1 MKQKLLCFFM
11 LGILLIGSAY
21 AQDRRISG
29 RVTSS
34 EDGTP
39 IVGVSV
45 LAVGASVATQTDDL
59 GTFSV
64 NVPGTVTALEF
75 RFLGYVSQT
84 IAITSSDHMNVEL
97 AVDATS
103 LDEVVVTGV
112 GVATER
118 KRVAIAVESLDASD
132 LPQAPQ
138 GSLDQA
144 LVGKIAGAQISATSG
159 QPGQQASILLR
170 GINTLQGTQPMILV
184 DGVQINAGGS
194 NIGSDQNV
202 SSRLSDLDLAN
213 VERVE
218 VIQGAAAGTIYG
230 AQGANGVI
238 QIFTKRG
245 KRGQRPSITISS
257 RASFD
262 NALRGNLAFAKNHRY
277 NVDPQGYILDA
288 NGNRITRN
296 DNGGWSIPG
305 NPTLNG
311 ELLNDK
317 PYMEQT
323 YDHFD
328 QLFIS
333 NALTHNTNVSI
344 AGGGDAIDYAVTL
357 SHLNQES
364 IVFGKN
370 KRYNV
375 STNLGAE
382 LFENFTVR
390 SITQLVHA
398 NNTTGGITGANNIY
412 SGIGAASLAKPFWDL
427 TFKNADGHYVADPEN
442 GNSVNP
448 FYTQQFNPMT
458 GVTNRIVQNFNVNY
472 KFDRFVEL
480 DYKYGIDNTRFDY
493 TDFVRYQENVQTP
506 GAKIPSTSGVLTHR
520 NDNDTYQNS
529 LLSAFIR
536 TDFREDFGSN
546 LPIQTSTHLAFDWRR
561 TNESRITAEASGFAA
576 FPPYTLRSG
585 DEQYVDELLGE
596 FITYGYLVNQR
607 IDYGSLFGVSGGV
620 RVDYAST
627 FGGADFKPFV
637 FPRADAY
644 FNVGDLINSSS
655 LYELKLRGAYGAAG
669 TQPDFYARQITL
681 GQGNIGTSGYLSL
694 ESTARNPNLQVQ
706 SSHETEFGIDLG
718 AMLSNGDWFKR
729 LTVNATYW
737 YRTSENV
744 IRTIDL
750 PPSSGAT
757 GVYDNALTLKS
768 DGLQLALDVD
778 VLTKPNI
785 NWTFGTRFGT
795 SKTVVD
801 RISNGKDIILGA
813 GGSGQFVL
821 RQGAEVST
829 FFGYKPLSRLDE
841 LDANGDRYIPES
853 QAGDFEIVNGM
864 VVNKATKAVRFTTE
878 NVEIGNPTPLFTATF
893 LNNLTIYKN
902 LNVAF
907 QLDWYY
913 GNDIYNQTR
922 QWLYRDYLH
931 ADLDNPITV
940 NGQTG
945 AYVNYYNSLYNTNQ
959 NNAYFVED
967 GSFLRLRDLTI
978 SYNFTNLL
986 TNTNFI
992 KNLQLSVTGRN
1003 LFTITDYTG
1012 IDPEASASFNSA
1024 TRRGLDLHSFPNVR
1038 SFQFGVMLGL

>member
-1 MKQKLLCFFM
+1 M
-11 LGILLIGSAY
+11 LGMLLIGSAY
-21 AQDRRISG
+21 AQERRISG
-29 RVTSS
+29 RVTSAA
-34 EDGTP
+34 DGSP
-39 IVGVSV
+39 IAGVSV
-45 LAVGASVATQTDDL
+45 SGVGSNTAAQTGATGEYTI
-59 GTFSV
+59 T
-64 NVPGTVTALEF
+64 VPSTVTALQF
-75 RFLGYVSQT
+75 RYLGYSTQT
-84 IAITSSDHMNVEL
+84 AVIGAGNIVNVALVE
-97 AVDATS
+97 DAMS
-103 LDEVVVTGV
+103 LEEVVVTGV

-118 KRVAIAVESLDASD
+118 KRVAIAVESLNASD

-170 GINTLQGTQPMILV
+170 GINTLGSTQPMILV
-184 DGVQINAGGS
+184 DGIQINSGGS

-202 SSRLSDLDLAN
+202 SSRLSDLDLSN
-213 VERVE
+213 VDRVE
-218 VIQGAAAGTIYG
+218 VIQGSAAATIYG

-245 KRGQRPSITISS
+245 KRGQRPAISLSS

-262 NALRGNLAFAKNHRY
+262 NALRGNLEFAKNHRY
-277 NVDPQGYILDA
+277 NVDAEGYILSA
-288 NGNRITRN
+288 SGTRIARN
-296 DNGGWSIPG
+296 DNGGWTIPG
-305 NPTLNG
+305 NPTIDG

-323 YDHFD
+323 YDHLG
-328 QLFIS
+328 QLFRP
-333 NALTHNTNVSI
+333 NALTHNTNLNIS
-344 AGGGDAIDYAVTL
+344 GGGEAVDYAITL

-364 IVFGKN
+364 IVYGKN

-375 STNLGAE
+375 STNVGAE
-382 LFENFTVR
+382 LFRNFTVR

-427 TFKNADGHYVADPEN
+427 TFQNADGHYVADPEN

-458 GVTNRIVQNFNVNY
+458 GLTNRIMQNFNLNY
-472 KFDRFVEL
+472 KFDRFVEV
-480 DYKYGIDNTRFDY
+480 DYKYGIDNSRFDY
-493 TDFVRYQENVQTP
+493 TDFVMYQEHVRTP
-506 GAKIPSTSGVLTHR
+506 GAKIPSLSGTLMHR

-529 LLSAFIR
+529 LLSVFVK
-536 TDFREDFGSN
+536 TDFQEDFGSS
-546 LPIQTSTHLAFDWRR
+546 LPIQTSTHLAYDWRK
-561 TNESRITAEASGFAA
+561 NNLSRIVSEASGFAA

-585 DEQYVDELLGE
+585 DEQYVDESLGE

-607 IDYGSLFGVSGGV
+607 IDYGSLFGISGGV

-627 FGGADFKPFV
+627 FGGTDFKPFI
-637 FPRADAY
+637 FPRVDGY
-644 FNVGDLINSSS
+644 FNAGDLINSSS

-669 TQPDFYARQITL
+669 TQPGYYDRQITL

-694 ESTARNPNLQVQ
+694 LSTARNPNLQVQ
-706 SSHETEFGIDLG
+706 SSYETEFGLDLG
-718 AMLSNGDWFKR
+718 ANLGNGDW
-729 LTVNATYW
+729 LTKLALNATYW

-750 PPSSGAT
+750 PPSSGTT
-757 GVYDNALTLKS
+757 GILDNALTLKS
-768 DGLQLALDVD
+768 NGLQLGLDLD
-778 VLTKPNI
+778 VLTKPNVT
-785 NWTFGTRFGT
+785 WTFGTRFGT
-795 SKTVVD
+795 SKSIVD

-821 RQGAEVST
+821 REGAEVST
-829 FFGYKPLSRLDE
+829 FFGYEPLSSLDQVNS
-841 LDANGDRYIPES
+841 DGDRYIPEA
-853 QAGDFEIVNGM
+853 QVGDFEVVNGM
-864 VVNKATKAVRFTTE
+864 VVNKTTKAVRFTTD
-878 NVEIGNPTPLFTATF
+878 NVEIGNPTPLFNATF
-893 LNNLTIYKN
+893 LNNFTIYQN
-902 LNVAF
+902 LNVGF

-922 QWLYRDYLH
+922 QWLYRDFLH
-931 ADLDNPITV
+931 ADLDKPITV

-945 AYVNYYNSLYNTNQ
+945 AFVNYYNSLYNTNQ

-967 GSFLRLRDLTI
+967 GSFLRLRDLTV
-978 SYNFTNLL
+978 SYNL
-986 TNTNFI
+986 TSLIANARFI
-992 KNLQLSVTGRN
+992 KNLQVSVTGRN
-1003 LFTITDYTG
+1003 LFTITNYTG

-1024 TRRGLDLHSFPNVR
+1024 TRRGLDLHTFPNVR

>member
-11 LGILLIGSAY
+11 LGVLLIGSAY

-34 EDGTP
+34 DDGEP
-39 IVGVSV
+39 IAGVSV
-45 LAVGASVATQTDDL
+45 LAVGASVASQTDGL
-59 GTFSV
+59 GTFSIT
-64 NVPGTVTALEF
+64 VPSTVKALEF
-75 RFLGYVSQT
+75 RYLGYVSQT
-84 IAITSSDHMNVEL
+84 VNIESSDYVTVAL
-97 AVDATS
+97 GTDATT
-103 LDEVVVTGV
+103 LEEVVVTGV

-194 NIGSDQNV
+194 TIGSDQNV

-245 KRGQRPSITISS
+245 KRGQRPSITINS

-262 NALRGNLAFAKNHRY
+262 NALRGNLDFAKKHRY
-277 NVDPQGYILDA
+277 NVDAQGYILDA
-288 NGNRITRN
+288 SGNRIVRD

-305 NPTLNG
+305 NPTIDG
-311 ELLNDK
+311 ELKNDK

-323 YDHFD
+323 YDHLG

-357 SHLNQES
+357 SHLNQQS
-364 IVFGKN
+364 IVYGKN

-382 LFENFTVR
+382 LFKNFTVR
-390 SITQLVHA
+390 SITQLVHG
-398 NNTTGGITGANNIY
+398 NNTTGGVTGANNIY
-412 SGIGAASLAKPFWDL
+412 SGIGSASLAKPYWDL

-442 GNSVNP
+442 SNSVNP
-448 FYTQQFNPMT
+448 FYTQQFNPLT
-458 GVTNRIVQNFNVNY
+458 GVTNRIVQNFNLNY
-472 KFDRFVEL
+472 KFERFLEL

-493 TDFVRYQENVQTP
+493 TDFVKYQEDVQTP
-506 GAKIPSTSGVLTHR
+506 GAKIPSTTGALMHR

-536 TDFREDFGSN
+536 TDFQKDFGSD
-546 LPIQTSTHLAFDWRR
+546 LPIQTSTHLAFDWRK
-561 TNESRITAEASGFAA
+561 TDESRITAQASGFAA

-585 DEQYVDELLGE
+585 DEQSVDEFIGE

-607 IDYGSLFGVSGGV
+607 IDYGSLFGVSGGL

-644 FNVGDLINSSS
+644 FNVADLINSSS

-681 GQGNIGTSGYLSL
+681 GQGNIGTSGFLAL

-706 SSHETEFGIDLG
+706 SSYETEFGFDLG
-718 AMLSNGDWFKR
+718 ARLSNGDWFKR
-729 LTVNATYW
+729 LTLNTTYW
-737 YRTSENV
+737 FRTSENV

-757 GVYDNALTLKS
+757 GIFDNAITLKS
-768 DGLQLALDVD
+768 DGIQIALDLD
-778 VLTKPNI
+778 VLDKPNV
-785 NWTFGTRFGT
+785 NWTFGTRFGA

-801 RISNGKDIILGA
+801 QISNGKDIILGS

-821 RQGAEVST
+821 REGAQVST
-829 FFGYKPLSRLDE
+829 FFGYKPLSSIDE
-841 LDANGDRYIPES
+841 TNADGERYIPEA
-853 QAGDFEIVNGM
+853 QAGDFEVVNGI
-864 VVNKATKAVRFTTE
+864 VVNKSTKAVRFTSE

-893 LNNLTIYKN
+893 LNNLTLYKN
-902 LNVAF
+902 LNVGF
-907 QLDWYY
+907 QLDWYF
-913 GNDIYNQTR
+913 GNDIYNQTK

-931 ADLDNPITV
+931 ADLDKAITV
-940 NGQTG
+940 NGQSG

-978 SYNFTNLL
+978 SYNFTDLL
-986 TNTNFI
+986 KNTNVF

-1003 LFTITDYTG
+1003 LFTITNYTG

-1038 SFQFGVMLGL
+1038 SVQFGVMLGL

>member
-1 MKQKLLCFFM
+1 M
-11 LGILLIGSAY
+11 LGVMLIGSVY
-21 AQDRRISG
+21 AQDRRITG
-29 RVTSS
+29 RVTS
-34 EDGTP
+34 DGDGSP
-39 IVGVSV
+39 IGGVSV
-45 LAVGASVATQTDDL
+45 LAVGTNVAVQTDASGGYSIAIPANATVLEYRYL
-59 GTFSV
+59 GFITQRVSVSSNNVV
-64 NVPGTVTALEF
+64 NVAL
-75 RFLGYVSQT
+75 
-84 IAITSSDHMNVEL
+84 VE
-97 AVDATS
+97 DATD
-103 LDEVVVTGV
+103 LEEVVVTGV
-112 GVATER
+112 GVATSR
-118 KRVAIAVESLDASD
+118 KRVAIAVESLNASD

-194 NIGSDQNV
+194 NIGSDQNQ

-245 KRGQRPSITISS
+245 KRGQRPSITINS

-262 NALRGNLAFAKNHRY
+262 NALRGNLAFANNHRY
-277 NVDPQGYILDA
+277 NVDEQGYILDA
-288 NGNRITRN
+288 SGNRITRN

-323 YDHFD
+323 YDHLG

-333 NALTHNTNVSI
+333 NALTHNTNVSMT
-344 AGGGDAIDYAVTL
+344 GGGEAIDYAITL

-375 STNLGAE
+375 STNVGAE
-382 LFENFTVR
+382 LFKNFTVR

-412 SGIGAASLAKPFWDL
+412 SGIGSASLAKPYWDL
-427 TFKNADGHYVADPEN
+427 TYQNADGHYVADPEN
-442 GNSVNP
+442 SNSVNP

-458 GVTNRIVQNFNVNY
+458 GITNRIVQNFNVNY
-472 KFDRFVEL
+472 KFDRFLEL
-480 DYKYGIDNTRFDY
+480 DYKYGIDNTRFDW
-493 TDFVRYQENVQTP
+493 TDFVRYQNNVQTP
-506 GAKIPSTSGVLTHR
+506 GAKIPSTSGVLGHR

-536 TDFREDFGSN
+536 TDFQEDFGSN
-546 LPIQTSTHLAFDWRR
+546 LPIQTSTQLAFDWRK
-561 TNESRITAEASGFAA
+561 TNESRIVAEASGFAA

-585 DEQYVDELLGE
+585 DEQFVDELLGE

-627 FGGADFKPFV
+627 FGGTDFKPFV
-637 FPRADAY
+637 FPRVDGY

-655 LYELKLRGAYGAAG
+655 MYELKLRGAYGAAG

-681 GQGNIGTSGYLSL
+681 GQGNIGNSGYLAL

-706 SSHETEFGIDLG
+706 SSNETEFGFDLG
-718 AMLSNGDWFKR
+718 VGLGKGDWFRK
-729 LTVNATYW
+729 LNINATYW
-737 YRTSENV
+737 FRTSENV

-757 GVYDNALTLKS
+757 GIFDNALTLKS
-768 DGLQLALDVD
+768 DGLQVALDLD
-778 VLTKPNI
+778 VLERPNI
-785 NWTFGTRFGT
+785 SWTFGTRFGA
-795 SKTVVD
+795 SKSIVD
-801 RISNGKDIILGA
+801 RISNGKDIILGS
-813 GGSGQFVL
+813 GGSGQFIL
-821 RQGAEVST
+821 REGAQVST
-829 FFGYKPLSRLDE
+829 FFGYKPLGSLDE
-841 LDANGDRYIPES
+841 VDSNGDRYIPES
-853 QAGDFEIVNGM
+853 QTGDFEVVNGM
-864 VVNKATKAVRFTTE
+864 VVNRTTKAVRFTSE

-902 LNVAF
+902 LNVGF

-940 NGQTG
+940 NGQSG
-945 AYVNYYNSLYNTNQ
+945 AYVNHYASLYNTNN

-986 TNTNFI
+986 SNTSFI

-1003 LFTITDYTG
+1003 LFTITNYTG
-1012 IDPEASASFNSA
+1012 IDPEASASFNNP